1 MFELIEGI
9 PEPWRQ
15 QVEILIAPLA
25 WIPRLQHTMWDFLF
39 APGPLWLVAAK
50 VIFLVFPAMLAVA
63 ALWCTQLSLYTLPFR
78 SGRAHFIPTMML
90 TWWDAVRA
98 VWLYWVGMFRFVGV
112 ALGWAVAFG
121 TFVAKLVL
129 EVIRQIALMPFT
141 MTGRMTQT
149 YFTPG
154 VPWVAFVMLIF
165 WCALEAAIFTY
176 TLMPTVTELL
186 ADLVGGEATAG
197 YAGPVLYCFLLLL
210 VMGSFACV
218 QTLMDAVK
226 KREWK
231 FIVQMVAVELFVMF
245 FEVMFLYRELI
256 DALTPWIAQQTGMR
270 MGLTFT
276 LSLSAFGWIGVRG
289 MTWFLFGQY
298 GTPPMLAFISRKP
311 MVDEAQTRATDGM
324 PLAPSWW
331 RQPVTDLKQEID
343 WLHAKSEEVLDYLVL
358 PFLQLAAAALNFG
371 MVLVASRQVFSLP
384 FKDRSEITETW
395 QILKAL
401 HTSAQPAARKQATL

>member
-1 MFELIEGI
+1 MFELIQHI

-15 QVEILIAPLA
+15 LAEVLIAPLA
-25 WIPRLQHTMWDFLF
+25 WIPRLQHMLWDFFF
-39 APGPLWLVAAK
+39 APGPLWLVAGK
-50 VIFLVFPAMLAVA
+50 YIFLLFPALLAVA
-63 ALWCTQLSLYTLPFR
+63 AVWCTQLSVYTFPFR
-78 SGRAHFIPTMML
+78 SGRAQFIPTMML

-98 VWLYWVGMFRFVGV
+98 VWLFWVGMFRFVGV

-149 YFTPG
+149 YFKPG
-154 VPWVAFVMLIF
+154 VPWVAFIMLLF

-186 ADLVGGEATAG
+186 ADLVGGESTAR
-197 YAGPVLYCFLLLL
+197 YTGPLLYFFLLLL
-210 VMGSFACV
+210 IMGSFACV

-256 DALTPWIAQQTGMR
+256 DALTPWIAQQTGMKV
-270 MGLTFT
+270 GLTVT
-276 LSLSAFGWIGVRG
+276 LSLSAFGWIGIRG

-311 MVDEAQTRATDGM
+311 MVDEGHARPANAM
-324 PLAPSWW
+324 PAPPWW
-331 RQPVTDLKQEID
+331 RQPVAELKQEIG
-343 WLHAKSEEVLDYLVL
+343 WLHAKSEELVDYLVL
-358 PFLQLAAAALNFG
+358 PVLQIAAAALNFG

-384 FKDRSEITETW
+384 FKDRTEITQTW
-395 QILKAL
+395 HILQTL
-401 HTSAQPAARKQATL
+401 HMQPASRKQATL